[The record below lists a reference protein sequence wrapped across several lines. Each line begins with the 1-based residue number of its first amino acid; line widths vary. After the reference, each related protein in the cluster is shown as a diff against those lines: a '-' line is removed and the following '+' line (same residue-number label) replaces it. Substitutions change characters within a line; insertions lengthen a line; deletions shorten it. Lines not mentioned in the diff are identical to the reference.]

1 MTSFIAKR
9 RATQILRRMQGRRL
23 AVVGDWM
30 LDRYVWGA
38 ANRIS
43 PEAPVPVVDF
53 LDQSET
59 LGGAGNVAA
68 NLCALGARVAAF
80 GVAGRDEVGA
90 VLRRRLRD
98 MRLPEK
104 GIVELRDRLTTL
116 KTRIIAHQQQVV
128 RVDREVRTR
137 LPEQVETQL
146 LQLILAT
153 LQSLDALVI
162 SDYDKGVVSDSLA
175 ERVLDAC
182 ARRRIPSFVKPKWSR
197 LPAYRGASVV
207 ICNRKEAEFLVTRP
221 LDTPESIA
229 DAGRAL
235 LDHFGCSA
243 VVITRGAEGLSLFER
258 AILEKD
264 PRGIHVAALNQEA
277 PVGLIGRTASRGTK
291 TGRQVFDVTG
301 AGDTVLSTMALA
313 SASGASLREAAVLGN
328 AAAGVVVAKL
338 GTATLTREELAVA
351 LRESTATLR
360 VGGS

>member
-1 MTSFIAKR
+1 MSGFIARKR
-9 RATQILRRMQGRRL
+9 GTQILQRMRGRRL

-68 NLCALGARVAAF
+68 NLAALGARVSAF
-80 GVAGRDEVGA
+80 GVAGRDEA
-90 VLRRRLRD
+90 AEALRRLLRD
-98 MRLPEK
+98 MRLPGK
-104 GIVELRDRLTTL
+104 GIVEVRDRLTTL

-128 RVDREVRTR
+128 RVDREVRMH
-137 LPEQVETQL
+137 LSEQVEAHLVTS
-146 LQLILAT
+146 ILAA
-153 LQSLDALVI
+153 LKSLNALVI

-175 ERVLDAC
+175 ERVLDAS
-182 ARRRIPSFVKPKWSR
+182 ARRRISTFVKPKWSR

-229 DAGRAL
+229 EAGRAL

-243 VVITRGAEGLSLFER
+243 VVITRGPEGLSLFER
-258 AILEKD
+258 DALEKD
-264 PRGIHVAALNQEA
+264 PRGFHVAALKQET
-277 PVGLIGRTASRGTK
+277 PMGLIGRAPNRGAK

-301 AGDTVLSTMALA
+301 AGDTVLATMALA
-313 SASGASLREAAVLGN
+313 NASGASLREAAVLGN

-338 GTATLTREELAVA
+338 GTATLTREELAAA
-351 LRESTATLR
+351 LRESTAT
-360 VGGS
+360 